1 MFICFFT
8 CMSEACMVAH
18 AMAADRQTSGIMGEK
33 KPWFASLQV
42 TEFFFTTQ
50 TYITYQASHR
60 NRQFKVQSKMQLC
73 TRLTVSVY
81 CFCLR
86 SLQGK
91 LAIGT
96 VLQGHVAKLELAV
109 GVGKL

>member
-1 MFICFFT
+1 
-8 CMSEACMVAH
+8 MSEACMVAH

-33 KPWFASLQV
+33 KTWFASLQV
-42 TEFFFTTQ
+42 TEVFLTTQ

>member
-1 MFICFFT
+1 
-8 CMSEACMVAH
+8 MVAH

-33 KPWFASLQV
+33 KHGLHLCRSLR
-42 TEFFFTTQ
+42 FFFTTQ

-73 TRLTVSVY
+73 TRLTVSIY